1 MRIYLAGPD
10 VFFPDAQA
18 RAEAKKALVRA
29 AGHEPLF
36 PLDVVLDVDFENDPK
51 PLLAEAIFA
60 SNRALIEAADVV
72 LANLT
77 PFRAPSADAGTIWE
91 AGFAFGLG
99 KLVWG
104 YSNVATD
111 FAVRARAL
119 VAAKPDGLDVED
131 FELPSDN
138 LMIHFA
144 LAGFFAH
151 AAPEDALWTD
161 LTSFEA
167 ALGAIV

>member
-77 PFRAPSADAGTIWE
+77 PFRAPSADARCSVPSMPTTSIS
-91 AGFAFGLG
+91 A
-99 KLVWG
+99 
-104 YSNVATD
+104 
-111 FAVRARAL
+111 ARRRKAR
-119 VAAKPDGLDVED
+119 VSSSG
-131 FELPSDN
+131 S
-138 LMIHFA
+138 
-144 LAGFFAH
+144 
-151 AAPEDALWTD
+151 
-161 LTSFEA
+161 
-167 ALGAIV
+167 